1 MADKEI
7 IIGVKVET
15 NTEAAIKSILELNT
29 QIEREKNLQKE
40 YNKWLKEGTV
50 SWEEYNREM
59 ELSKTRVTQYSEK
72 VRGLR
77 KEIQN
82 NIKTEKEMQGSL
94 TQLRAAL
101 SNLTAQYDKL
111 SQAERESAKG
121 QQLQTKIKTITD
133 KLKGAEEATGR
144 FNRNVGNYEEAI
156 KNAIVPTNGLSSSL
170 FQLAEGGDS
179 AGVKI
184 KAFSKSVLSLAKN
197 PYFLAV
203 AGVTG
208 VGVAF
213 KWWYNYN
220 EGLVKATRLTQQFTG
235 LAGEELKSVRNEV
248 QILSDTFEGSF
259 NETLIAANT
268 LARQFG
274 ITVKEALDLIK
285 EGYIAGADIT
295 GDFLGNVKE
304 FSTFFKD
311 AGLQAD
317 EFIAILAQST
327 RDGVFSNKGID
338 AIKEATIRLREMT
351 TATSDALAG
360 IGIDSKQVQKDL
372 VSGSKTMFEVIQEIS
387 KRLSQL
393 PPQSAEVG
401 AAIAD
406 VFGGQGEDAGL
417 RYITTLKDISTNLE
431 TVMESAGELGEL
443 QREQL
448 ESEQELQDAV
458 SRFADLTGGVFERIT
473 TKLKVMWN
481 DILIFFVDS
490 FNGWVEKIKKRI
502 NFLIGFIDGIKKS
515 LGIEVEERVQT
526 SSTSQQATTTT
537 STNNIPTQTSATK
550 KSGETDEERKAREAR
565 IKALQEQAK
574 KELAIIRALEDSE
587 NKLIKDSV
595 EQQRATIHTSYDRQI
610 EDLRAR
616 LENEKDLTGKS
627 REAINQTIANLEKQ
641 REQELANV
649 TEEAARQKLEQEAK
663 FIEKRLQLA
672 TEGSEQEYNLKVEQL
687 DKQKELELSNAQ
699 LTADEKLLI
708 EQKYQKDLET
718 LTSEYNRQ
726 KQEKAMQEFELE
738 LSNRLAEA
746 KLAGENELQ
755 VELDNAK
762 ARLDAVHQLEGESDA
777 EFKARQLAAQQQY
790 VDAKEALAQKE
801 IEIEQTKFEAAAQ
814 ITGALSGL
822 FEQLGES
829 NKSFAILSKTLA
841 LAEIAINTGKAIAAG
856 VAQSQSVPFPANLA
870 AIATTIATVLANIT
884 TAISTVNSAKFATGG
899 LVTGPGTGT
908 SDSIPAMLSN
918 GESVMT
924 AKATSMFAPMLSAM
938 NVAGGGVPISVKQT
952 SSKEI
957 GNDLFSKSMKQA
969 MKDFHPVVAV
979 TEINRVQSHVKVVES
994 LGDV

>member
-15 NTEAAIKSILELNT
+15 NTEAAIKQIIQLNE
-29 QIEREKNLQKE
+29 QIEKEKQLQKE
-40 YNKWLKEGTV
+40 YNKEMKEGTI
-50 SWEEYNREM
+50 SREEYNREM
-59 ELSKTRVTQYSEK
+59 ELSRTRTTQYSTQ
-72 VRGLR
+72 VRALR
-77 KEIQN
+77 KEVQN
-82 NIKTEKEMQGSL
+82 NIKTEKEMKGSL

-111 SQAERESAKG
+111 SQAERENAKG
-121 QQLQTKIKTITD
+121 QQLQTKIKAITD
-133 KLKGAEEATGR
+133 QLKGAEEATGR

-156 KNAIVPTNGLSSSL
+156 KNAIIPTNGLSSSL

-259 NETLIAANT
+259 NETLTAANT

-304 FSTFFKD
+304 FSTFFKE

-317 EFIAILAQST
+317 EFISILAQST
-327 RDGVFSNKGID
+327 KDGVFSNKGID

-372 VSGSKTMFEVIQEIS
+372 VSGSKTMFQVIQEIS
-387 KRLSQL
+387 ARLSQL

-406 VFGGQGEDAGL
+406 VFGAQGEDAGL
-417 RYITTLKDISTNLE
+417 KFIKTLKDINTNLQ
-431 TVMESAGELGEL
+431 TVIESAGELGEL

-448 ESEQELQDAV
+448 ESEQRLQDAL
-458 SRFADLTGGVFERIT
+458 SRFADLTGGTFERLT
-473 TKLKVMWN
+473 TKLKAMWN
-481 DILIFFVDS
+481 DMLAYFVES
-490 FNGWVEKIKKRI
+490 FNKRI
-502 NFLIGFIDGIKKS
+502 SFISAFIKG
-515 LGIEVEERVQT
+515 LRGEPMDLE
-526 SSTSQQATTTT
+526 
-537 STNNIPTQTSATK
+537 PTEKPTFTIYK
-550 KSGETDEERKAREAR
+550 PKDENYNGGGDNGGKGETEEERKARETR
-565 IKALQEQAK
+565 IKALQEQAN
-574 KELAIIRALEDSE
+574 KELAIMRALEDSE

-595 EQQRATIHTSYDRQI
+595 EHQRATINTSYDRQI

-616 LENEKDLTGKS
+616 LETEKDLTGKS
-627 REAINQTIANLEKQ
+627 REAINETIANLEKQ

-649 TEEAARQKLEQEAK
+649 TEEAARQKLEQEAA

-708 EQKYQKDLET
+708 EQKYQKDLES

-755 VELDNAK
+755 VELENAK

-870 AIATTIATVLANIT
+870 AIASTVATVLANIT

-957 GNDLFSKSMKQA
+957 GKDLFSKSMKQA

-979 TEINRVQSHVKVVES
+979 TEINRVQSQVKVVES

>member
-15 NTEAAIKSILELNT
+15 NTEAAIKQIIQLNEE
-29 QIEREKNLQKE
+29 IDKEKQLQKE
-40 YNKWLKEGTV
+40 YNKELKEGTI
-50 SWEEYNREM
+50 SREDYNREM
-59 ELSKTRVTQYSEK
+59 ELSRTRTTQYSTK
-72 VRGLR
+72 VRELR
-77 KEIQN
+77 KEVQN
-82 NIKTEKEMQGSL
+82 NIKTEKELQGSL

-121 QQLQTKIKTITD
+121 QQLQTKIKAITEQ
-133 KLKGAEEATGR
+133 LKGAEEETGR
-144 FNRNVGNYEEAI
+144 FYRNVGNYEEAI

-170 FQLAEGGDS
+170 FELAQGGDS

-184 KAFSKSVLSLAKN
+184 KAFSKAVLSLAKN

-274 ITVKEALDLIK
+274 ITVKESLDLIK

-327 RDGVFSNKGID
+327 KDGVFSNKGID

-351 TATSDALAG
+351 TATSDSLKG
-360 IGIDSKQVQKDL
+360 IGIDSEQVQKDL
-372 VSGSKTMFEVIQEIS
+372 VSGSKTMFQVIQEIS
-387 KRLSQL
+387 KRLSEL
-393 PPQSAEVG
+393 PAQSSEVG

-406 VFGGQGEDAGL
+406 VFGSQGEDAGL
-417 RYITTLKDISTNLE
+417 RYITTLKDINTNLE

-458 SRFADLTGGVFERIT
+458 SRFADLTGGTFERLT
-473 TKLKVMWN
+473 TKLKVLWN
-481 DILIFFVDS
+481 DVLKFFIDG
-490 FNGWVEKIKKRI
+490 FNGFIEKWQRRI
-502 NFLIGFIDGIKKS
+502 NFVGGLIDGIKKKF
-515 LGIEVEERVQT
+515 GIEVEEKVQT
-526 SSTSQQATTTT
+526 SSTSAQATTTASIT
-537 STNNIPTQTSATK
+537 TTTKSTGAK
-550 KSGETDEERKAREAR
+550 RRGETEDEKKAREAR

-574 KELAIIRALEDSE
+574 KELAIMRTLEDSE
-587 NKLIKDSV
+587 NALIKDSL
-595 EQQRATIHTSYDRQI
+595 EQQKATINTSYNRQI
-610 EDLRAR
+610 EDLQKR
-616 LENEKDLTGKS
+616 LQTESDLTKKA
-627 REAINQTIANLEKQ
+627 REAINETIANIEKQ
-641 REQELANV
+641 REEELANV
-649 TEEAARQKLEQEAK
+649 TEDAERQKLEKEAA

-672 TEGSEQEYNLKVEQL
+672 TEGSEQEYNLKVDQL

-708 EQKYQKDLET
+708 EQKYQKDLEI

-726 KQEKAMQEFELE
+726 KQEKAMQQFELE

-746 KLAGENELQ
+746 KLAGKDELQ
-755 VELDNAK
+755 VELENAK
-762 ARLDAVHQLEGESDA
+762 ARLDAVQQLEGESDA

-822 FEQLGES
+822 FEELGES

-856 VAQSQSVPFPANLA
+856 VAQSQSVPFPGNLA
-870 AIATTIATVLANIT
+870 AIASTVATVLANIT
-884 TAISTVNSAKFATGG
+884 TAISTVKSAKFATGG

-924 AKATSMFAPMLSAM
+924 AKATSMFAPILSAM

-979 TEINRVQSHVKVVES
+979 TEINRVQSQVKVVES
-994 LGDV
+994 LGDA

>member
-15 NTEAAIKSILELNT
+15 NTEAAIKQIIQLNE
-29 QIEREKNLQKE
+29 QIEKEKQLQKE
-40 YNKWLKEGTV
+40 YNKEMKEGTI
-50 SWEEYNREM
+50 SREEYNREM
-59 ELSKTRVTQYSEK
+59 ELSRTRITQYSAQ
-72 VRGLR
+72 VRALR
-77 KEIQN
+77 KEVQN
-82 NIKTEKEMQGSL
+82 NIKTENELKGSL

-111 SQAERESAKG
+111 SQAEREGAKG
-121 QQLQTKIKTITD
+121 NQLQTKIKAITD
-133 KLKGAEEATGR
+133 QLKGAEEETGR
-144 FNRNVGNYEEAI
+144 FYRNVGNYEEAI

-170 FQLAEGGDS
+170 FKLAEGGDS

-184 KAFSKSVLSLAKN
+184 NAFRKAVLSLAKN

-248 QILSDTFEGSF
+248 QILSDTFGGGF
-259 NETLIAANT
+259 NETLTAANA
-268 LARQFG
+268 LSQQFG

-295 GDFLGNVKE
+295 GEFLGNVKE

-327 RDGVFSNKGID
+327 KDGVFSNKGID

-372 VSGSKTMFEVIQEIS
+372 VSGSKTMFQVIQEIS
-387 KRLSQL
+387 ARLAEL

-406 VFGGQGEDAGL
+406 VFGSQGEDAGL
-417 RYITTLKDISTNLE
+417 KFIKTLKSINTNLQ
-431 TVMESAGELGEL
+431 TVTESAGELGEL

-448 ESEQELQDAV
+448 ESEQKLQDAV
-458 SRFADLTGGVFERIT
+458 SKFADLTGGTFERLT
-473 TKLKVMWN
+473 TKLKVLWN
-481 DILIFFVDS
+481 DMLTYFVES
-490 FNGWVEKIKKRI
+490 FNKRI
-502 NFLIGFIDGIKKS
+502 SFISAFIKGLRGEPMDLEPTEKPTFTVYKPKDENYNE
-515 LGIEVEERVQT
+515 GGGNGGKVETE
-526 SSTSQQATTTT
+526 
-537 STNNIPTQTSATK
+537 
-550 KSGETDEERKAREAR
+550 EERKAREAR

-574 KELAIIRALEDSE
+574 KELAIMRALEDSE

-595 EQQRATIHTSYDRQI
+595 EQQRATINTSYDRQI

-627 REAINQTIANLEKQ
+627 REAINQTIANLEKL

-649 TEEAARQKLEQEAK
+649 TEEAARQKLEQEAA

-708 EQKYQKDLET
+708 EQKYQKDLES
-718 LTSEYNRQ
+718 LTTEYNR
-726 KQEKAMQEFELE
+726 KKIEKIRQVVEAEIEEAERSKKAEFE
-738 LSNRLAEA
+738 R
-746 KLAGENELQ
+746 
-755 VELDNAK
+755 
-762 ARLDAVHQLEGESDA
+762 
-777 EFKARQLAAQQQY
+777 
-790 VDAKEALAQKE
+790 
-801 IEIEQTKFEAAAQ
+801 EQERFDTAAQ

-822 FEQLGES
+822 YEQLGES
-829 NKSFAILSKTLA
+829 NKAFAILSKTLA
-841 LAEIAINTGKAIAAG
+841 LAEIAINTGKAISGGIAASAG
-856 VAQSQSVPFPANLA
+856 VPFPGNLV
-870 AIATTIATVLANIT
+870 AIATTVATVLANIT
-884 TAISTVNSAKFATGG
+884 TAISTVKSAKFATGG
-899 LVTGPGTGT
+899 LVTGPGTST

-924 AKATSMFAPMLSAM
+924 AKATSMFAPILSAM

-957 GNDLFSKSMKQA
+957 GKDLFSKSMKQA

-979 TEINRVQSHVKVVES
+979 TEINKMQSRVKVVES
-994 LGDV
+994 LGDA

>member
-1 MADKEI
+1 MAEKEI

-15 NTEAAIKSILELNT
+15 NTEAAIKQIIQLNE
-29 QIEREKNLQKE
+29 QIEKEKQLQKE
-40 YNKWLKEGTV
+40 YNKEMKEGTI
-50 SWEEYNREM
+50 SREEYNREM
-59 ELSKTRVTQYSEK
+59 ELSRTRTTQYSTQ
-72 VRGLR
+72 VRALR
-77 KEIQN
+77 KEVQN
-82 NIKTEKEMQGSL
+82 NIKTEKEMKGSL

-111 SQAERESAKG
+111 SQAEREGAKG
-121 QQLQTKIKTITD
+121 NQLQTKIKAITEQ
-133 KLKGAEEATGR
+133 LKGAEEETGR
-144 FNRNVGNYEEAI
+144 FYRNVGNYEEAI

-170 FQLAEGGDS
+170 FQLAEGGES
-179 AGVKI
+179 AGTKI
-184 KAFSKSVLSLAKN
+184 QAFGKAILSLAKN

-220 EGLVKATRLTQQFTG
+220 EGLVKATRLTKQFTG

-304 FSTFFKD
+304 FSTFFKE

-327 RDGVFSNKGID
+327 KDGVFSNKGID

-351 TATSDALAG
+351 TATSEALAG

-372 VSGSKTMFEVIQEIS
+372 VSGSKTMFQVIQEIS
-387 KRLSQL
+387 KRLSEL
-393 PPQSAEVG
+393 PAQSSEVG

-406 VFGGQGEDAGL
+406 VFGSQGEDAGL
-417 RYITTLKDISTNLE
+417 RYITTLKDINTNLE
-431 TVMESAGELGEL
+431 TVMEGAGELGEL

-458 SRFADLTGGVFERIT
+458 SKFLDLTGGSFERLT
-473 TKLKVMWN
+473 TKLKVLWN
-481 DILIFFVDS
+481 DVLKFFVDG
-490 FNGWVEKIKKRI
+490 FNGFIEKWQRRI
-502 NFLIGFIDGIKKS
+502 NFVGGLIDGIKKKF
-515 LGIEVEERVQT
+515 GIDVEERVQPSGT
-526 SSTSQQATTTT
+526 STQTTTT
-537 STNNIPTQTSATK
+537 ASVTATTKSTGTK
-550 KSGETDEERKAREAR
+550 SSGETEEERKAREAR
-565 IKALQEQAK
+565 IKALKEQAK

-595 EQQRATIHTSYDRQI
+595 EQQRATINTNYDRQI
-610 EDLRAR
+610 EDLQNR
-616 LENEKDLTGKS
+616 LQTESDLTKKA
-627 REAINQTIANLEKQ
+627 REAITQTIANLEKQ

-649 TEEAARQKLEQEAK
+649 TEEAARQKLEQEAA

-708 EQKYQKDLET
+708 EQKYQKDLES

-726 KQEKAMQEFELE
+726 KQEKAMQQFELE
-738 LSNRLAEA
+738 LSNRLDEA
-746 KLAGENELQ
+746 KLAGEDELQ
-755 VELDNAK
+755 VELENAK
-762 ARLDAVHQLEGESDA
+762 KRLDSLQQLEGESDA
-777 EFKARQLAAQQQY
+777 EFKARQLEAQQEY
-790 VDAKEALAQKE
+790 LDAKEELAQRE
-801 IEIEQTKFEAAAQ
+801 IEIEQAKFEAASQ

-822 FEQLGES
+822 FDQLGED
-829 NKSFAILSKTLA
+829 NKAFMILSKTLA
-841 LAEIAINTGKAIAAG
+841 LAEVAINTGKAISSAVAEAAKG
-856 VAQSQSVPFPANLA
+856 PFGIAKAVSL
-870 AIATTIATVLANIT
+870 IATIISNMT
-884 TAISTVNSAKFATGG
+884 TAIGIINSAKFADGG
-899 LVTGPGTGT
+899 LVEGPGTGT

-924 AKATSMFAPMLSAM
+924 ARATSMFAPLLSAI
-938 NVAGGGVPISVKQT
+938 NVAGGGVPIQVREK
-952 SSKEI
+952 SS
-957 GNDLFSKSMKQA
+957 QA
-969 MKDFHPVVAV
+969 LGEEMIARAIARGMQDVHPIVSV
-979 TEINRVQSHVKVVES
+979 TEINKVGSQVKVVEN
-994 LGDV
+994 LGSI

>member
-1 MADKEI
+1 MAEKEI
-7 IIGVKVET
+7 ILNVKVQT
-15 NTEAAIKSILELNT
+15 NTEAAIKQIMELNT

-40 YNKWLKEGTV
+40 YNQWLKEGTV

-59 ELSKTRVTQYSEK
+59 ELSRTRTTQYSTK
-72 VRGLR
+72 VRELR
-77 KEIQN
+77 KEVQN
-82 NIKTEKEMQGSL
+82 NIKTEKELQGSL

-121 QQLQTKIKTITD
+121 QQLQTKIKAITEQ
-133 KLKGAEEATGR
+133 LKGAEEETGR
-144 FNRNVGNYEEAI
+144 FYRNVGNYEEAI
-156 KNAIVPTNGLSSSL
+156 KNAIVPTNGLSSTL
-170 FQLAEGGDS
+170 FELAQGGES
-179 AGVKI
+179 AGTKI
-184 KAFSKSVLSLAKN
+184 KAFSKAVLSLAKN

-220 EGLVKATRLTQQFTG
+220 EGLVKATRLTKQFTG

-304 FSTFFKD
+304 FSTFFKE

-327 RDGVFSNKGID
+327 KDGVFSNKGID

-372 VSGSKTMFEVIQEIS
+372 VSGSKTMFQVIQEIS
-387 KRLSQL
+387 ARLSQL

-406 VFGGQGEDAGL
+406 VFGSPGEDAGL
-417 RYITTLKDISTNLE
+417 RYIATLKDINTNLE

-458 SRFADLTGGVFERIT
+458 SKFLDLTGGTFERLT
-473 TKLKVMWN
+473 TKIKVLWN
-481 DILIFFVDS
+481 DILTFFVES
-490 FNGWVEKIKKRI
+490 FNSWVEKWQRRI
-502 NFLIGFIDGIKKS
+502 NFVGGLIDGIKKKF
-515 LGIEVEERVQT
+515 GIEVEEKVQT
-526 SSTSQQATTTT
+526 SSTSAQTTTT
-537 STNNIPTQTSATK
+537 ASVTATTKSTGTK
-550 KSGETDEERKAREAR
+550 SSGETEEERKAREAR
-565 IKALQEQAK
+565 IKALKEQAK
-574 KELAIIRALEDSE
+574 KELAIMRALEDSE

-595 EQQRATIHTSYDRQI
+595 EQQRATINTSYDRQI

-649 TEEAARQKLEQEAK
+649 TEEAARQKLEQEAA

-708 EQKYQKDLET
+708 EQKYQKDLEN

-738 LSNRLAEA
+738 LSNRLAQA
-746 KLAGENELQ
+746 KLSGEEELQ
-755 VELDNAK
+755 VELENAK
-762 ARLDAVHQLEGESDA
+762 ARLDAVQQLEGESDA

-829 NKSFAILSKTLA
+829 NKAFAVLSKTLA

-856 VAQSQSVPFPANLA
+856 IAQSQSVPFPGNIA
-870 AIATTIATVLANIT
+870 AIATTVATVLANIT

-899 LVTGPGTGT
+899 LVEGPGTGT

-924 AKATSMFAPMLSAM
+924 ARATSMFAPLLSAI
-938 NVAGGGVPISVKQT
+938 NVAGGGVPIQVREK
-952 SSKEI
+952 SS
-957 GNDLFSKSMKQA
+957 QA
-969 MKDFHPVVAV
+969 LGEEMIARAIARGMQDVHPIVSV
-979 TEINRVQSHVKVVES
+979 TEINKVGSQVKVVEN
-994 LGDV
+994 LGSI

>member
-15 NTEAAIKSILELNT
+15 NTEAAIKQIIQLNEE
-29 QIEREKNLQKE
+29 IDKEKQLQKE
-40 YNKWLKEGTV
+40 YNKELKEGTI
-50 SWEEYNREM
+50 SREEYNREM
-59 ELSKTRVTQYSEK
+59 ELSRTRTTQYSTR
-72 VRGLR
+72 VRELR
-77 KEIQN
+77 KEVQN
-82 NIKTEKEMQGSL
+82 NIKTEKELQGSL

-121 QQLQTKIKTITD
+121 QQLQTKIKAITEQ
-133 KLKGAEEATGR
+133 LKGAEEETGR
-144 FNRNVGNYEEAI
+144 FYRNVGNYEEAI

-184 KAFSKSVLSLAKN
+184 KAFSKAVLSLAKN

-304 FSTFFKD
+304 FSTFFKE

-327 RDGVFSNKGID
+327 KDGVFSNKGID

-372 VSGSKTMFEVIQEIS
+372 VSGSKTMFQVIQEIS
-387 KRLSQL
+387 ARLSQL

-406 VFGGQGEDAGL
+406 VFGSQGEDAGL
-417 RYITTLKDISTNLE
+417 RYIATLKDINTNLE

-458 SRFADLTGGVFERIT
+458 SKFADLTGGTFERLT
-473 TKLKVMWN
+473 TKLKVLWN
-481 DILIFFVDS
+481 DILTFFVES
-490 FNGWVEKIKKRI
+490 FNSWVEKFQRKI
-502 NFLIGFIDGIKKS
+502 NFVGGIIDGIKKS
-515 LGIEVEERVQT
+515 LGIEVEERVQPAGT
-526 SSTSQQATTTT
+526 STQTTTT
-537 STNNIPTQTSATK
+537 VSTTTTTQTSATK

-565 IKALQEQAK
+565 IKALKEQAK
-574 KELAIIRALEDSE
+574 KELAAMRALRDSE
-587 NKLIKDSV
+587 NALIKDSF
-595 EQQRATIHTSYDRQI
+595 EKQKADINASYDDQI
-610 EDLRAR
+610 ADLKKRMETE
-616 LENEKDLTGKS
+616 ENLTT
-627 REAINQTIANLEKQ
+627 EAKAAMSATIANLEKQ
-641 REQELANV
+641 RDAELSEVN
-649 TEEAARQKLEQEAK
+649 EESIREKLEQEAAY
-663 FIEKRLQLA
+663 IEQRLQLA
-672 TEGSEQEYNLKVEQL
+672 TEGTIQEYSLKAEQL
-687 DKQKELELSNAQ
+687 KKEKEIELSNTK
-699 LTADEKLLI
+699 LTAEQKQLI
-708 EQKYQKDLET
+708 EERYQKKLDEM
-718 LTSEYNRQ
+718 TSEHERK
-726 KQEKAMQEFELE
+726 KQEKAMEALELE
-738 LSNRLAEA
+738 LSNRLSAA
-746 KLAGENELQ
+746 KIAGEDELQ
-755 VELDNAK
+755 VELENAK
-762 ARLDAVHQLEGESDA
+762 KRLDSLQQLEGESDA
-777 EFKARQLAAQQQY
+777 EFKARQLEAQQEY
-790 VDAKEALAQKE
+790 LDAKEKLAQRE
-801 IEIEQTKFEAAAQ
+801 IEIEQAKFEAASQ

-822 FEQLGES
+822 FEQLGED
-829 NKSFAILSKTLA
+829 NKAFMILSKTLA
-841 LAEIAINTGKAIAAG
+841 LAEVAINTGKAISSAVAEAAKG
-856 VAQSQSVPFPANLA
+856 PFGIVKAVSL
-870 AIATTIATVLANIT
+870 IATIISNMT
-884 TAISTVNSAKFATGG
+884 TAIGIINSAKFADGG
-899 LVTGPGTGT
+899 LVEGPGTGT

-924 AKATSMFAPMLSAM
+924 ARATSMFAPLLSAI
-938 NVAGGGVPISVKQT
+938 NVAGGGVPIQVREK
-952 SSKEI
+952 SS
-957 GNDLFSKSMKQA
+957 QA
-969 MKDFHPVVAV
+969 LGEEMIARAIARGMQDVHPIVSV
-979 TEINRVQSHVKVVES
+979 TEINKVGSQVKVVEN
-994 LGDV
+994 LGSI

>member
-15 NTEAAIKSILELNT
+15 NTEAAIKQIIQLNE
-29 QIEREKNLQKE
+29 QIEKEKQLQKE
-40 YNKWLKEGTV
+40 YNKEMKEGTI
-50 SWEEYNREM
+50 SREEYNREM
-59 ELSKTRVTQYSEK
+59 ELSRTRTTQYSTK
-72 VRGLR
+72 VRELR
-77 KEIQN
+77 KEVQN

-94 TQLRAAL
+94 KQLRAAL

-121 QQLQTKIKTITD
+121 QQLQTKIKAITD
-133 KLKGAEEATGR
+133 QLKGAEEATGR

-170 FQLAEGGDS
+170 FQLAEGGES
-179 AGVKI
+179 AGTKI
-184 KAFSKSVLSLAKN
+184 KAFGKAILSLAKN

-220 EGLVKATRLTQQFTG
+220 EGLVKATRLTKQFTG

-259 NETLIAANT
+259 NETLTAANT

-304 FSTFFKD
+304 FSTFFKE

-327 RDGVFSNKGID
+327 KDGVFSNKGID

-351 TATSDALAG
+351 IATSDALAG

-372 VSGSKTMFEVIQEIS
+372 VSGSKTMFQVIQEIS
-387 KRLSQL
+387 ARLSQL

-406 VFGGQGEDAGL
+406 VFGSQGEDAGL
-417 RYITTLKDISTNLE
+417 RYIATLKDINTNLE

-458 SRFADLTGGVFERIT
+458 SKFLDLTGGGFERLT
-473 TKLKVMWN
+473 TKLKVLWN
-481 DILIFFVDS
+481 DVLKFFIDG
-490 FNGWVEKIKKRI
+490 FNGFIERWKRRI
-502 NFLIGFIDGIKKS
+502 DFVVGFIDGIKSK
-515 LGIEVEERVQT
+515 LGIEVEEKVQT
-526 SSTSQQATTTT
+526 SSTSQQATT
-537 STNNIPTQTSATK
+537 STFTNITTQTSATK

-565 IKALQEQAK
+565 IKALKEQAK
-574 KELAIIRALEDSE
+574 KELAIMRAIEDSE

-595 EQQRATIHTSYDRQI
+595 EQQRATINTSYDRKI

-627 REAINQTIANLEKQ
+627 REAINETIANLEKQ

-649 TEEAARQKLEQEAK
+649 TEEAARQKLEQEAA

-708 EQKYQKDLET
+708 EQKYQKDLES

-755 VELDNAK
+755 VELENAK

-870 AIATTIATVLANIT
+870 AIATTVATVLANIT
-884 TAISTVNSAKFATGG
+884 AAISTVNSAKFATGG

-924 AKATSMFAPMLSAM
+924 AKATSMFAPILSAM

-979 TEINRVQSHVKVVES
+979 TEINRVQSQVKVVES

>member
-15 NTEAAIKSILELNT
+15 NTEAAIKQIIQLNE
-29 QIEREKNLQKE
+29 QIEKEKQLQKE
-40 YNKWLKEGTV
+40 YNKEMKEGTI
-50 SWEEYNREM
+50 SREEYNREM
-59 ELSKTRVTQYSEK
+59 ELSRTRTTQYSTR
-72 VRGLR
+72 VRELR
-77 KEIQN
+77 KEVQN
-82 NIKTEKEMQGSL
+82 NIKTQKELQGSL

-111 SQAERESAKG
+111 SQAEREGAKG
-121 QQLQTKIKTITD
+121 NQLQTKIKAITEQ
-133 KLKGAEEATGR
+133 LKGAEEETGR
-144 FNRNVGNYEEAI
+144 FYRNVGNYEEAI

-179 AGVKI
+179 AGTKI
-184 KAFSKSVLSLAKN
+184 KAFGKAILSLAKN

-220 EGLVKATRLTQQFTG
+220 EGLVKATRLTKQFTG

-304 FSTFFKD
+304 FSTFFKE

-351 TATSDALAG
+351 TATSNALAG

-372 VSGSKTMFEVIQEIS
+372 VSGSKTMFQVIQEIS
-387 KRLSQL
+387 ARLSQL

-406 VFGGQGEDAGL
+406 VFGSQGEDAGL
-417 RYITTLKDISTNLE
+417 RYIATLKDINTNLE

-458 SRFADLTGGVFERIT
+458 SKFLDLTGGGFERLT
-473 TKLKVMWN
+473 TKLKVLWN
-481 DILIFFVDS
+481 DVLKFFIDG
-490 FNGWVEKIKKRI
+490 FNGFIEKWQRRI
-502 NFLIGFIDGIKKS
+502 NFVGGLIDGIKKKF
-515 LGIEVEERVQT
+515 GIDVEEKVQT
-526 SSTSQQATTTT
+526 SSTSAQTTTT
-537 STNNIPTQTSATK
+537 ASVTATTKSTGTK
-550 KSGETDEERKAREAR
+550 SSGETEEERKAREAR

-595 EQQRATIHTSYDRQI
+595 EQQRATINTSYDRQI
-610 EDLRAR
+610 EDLQKR
-616 LENEKDLTGKS
+616 LQTESDLTEKS
-627 REAINQTIANLEKQ
+627 REAINQIIANLEKQ

-649 TEEAARQKLEQEAK
+649 TEEAEREKMEKEAEY
-663 FIEKRLQLA
+663 IEKRLQIV
-672 TEGSEQEYNLKVEQL
+672 TEGSEQEYNLKVDQL

-699 LTADEKLLI
+699 LTADEKLII
-708 EQKYQKDLET
+708 EQKYQKDLQSI
-718 LTSEYNRQ
+718 TSEYNRQ
-726 KQEKAMQEFELE
+726 KQEKAMQQFELE

-746 KLAGENELQ
+746 KLAGEDELQ
-755 VELDNAK
+755 VELENAK
-762 ARLDAVHQLEGESDA
+762 ARLDAVQQLEGESDA

-801 IEIEQTKFEAAAQ
+801 IEIEQTKFEAAAK

-829 NKSFAILSKTLA
+829 NKAFAILSKTLA
-841 LAEIAINTGKAIAAG
+841 LAEIAINTGKAIAEG
-856 VAQSQSVPFPANLA
+856 VAASAGLVFPANLP
-870 AIATTIATVLANIT
+870 AIATTVATILTNIT

-908 SDSIPAMLSN
+908 SDSVPAMLSN

-924 AKATSMFAPMLSAM
+924 AKATSMFGPILSAM
-938 NVAGGGVPISVKQT
+938 NVAGGGVPISVKET
-952 SSKEI
+952 SSQTI
-957 GNDLFSKSMKQA
+957 GKDLFSRSMKEA

-979 TEINRVQSHVKVVES
+979 TEINRVQSQVKVVES
-994 LGDV
+994 LGNA

>member
-1 MADKEI
+1 MAEKEI
-7 IIGVKVET
+7 ILGVKVET
-15 NTEAAIKSILELNT
+15 NIDDAIKQIIQLNE
-29 QIEREKNLQKE
+29 QIEKEKQLQKE
-40 YNKWLKEGTV
+40 YNKELKEGTI
-50 SWEEYNREM
+50 SREEYNREM
-59 ELSKTRVTQYSEK
+59 ELSRTRTTQYSTR
-72 VRGLR
+72 VRELR
-77 KEIQN
+77 KEVQN
-82 NIKTEKEMQGSL
+82 NIKTENELKGSL
-94 TQLRAAL
+94 NQLRAAL

-121 QQLQTKIKTITD
+121 KELETKIKNITD
-133 KLKGAEEATGR
+133 QLKGAEEETGR
-144 FNRNVGNYEEAI
+144 FYRNVGNYEEAI

-170 FQLAEGGDS
+170 FQLAEGGES

-184 KAFSKSVLSLAKN
+184 KAFGKAILSLAKN

-208 VGVAF
+208 AGAAF

-220 EGLVKATRLTQQFTG
+220 KGLVEATRLTKQFTG
-235 LAGEELKSVRNEV
+235 LAGDELKSVRNEV
-248 QILSDTFEGSF
+248 QILSDTFDGSF
-259 NETLIAANT
+259 NETLIAANA

-327 RDGVFSNKGID
+327 KDGVFSNKGID

-351 TATSDALAG
+351 TATSDSLKG
-360 IGIDSKQVQKDL
+360 IGIDSEQVQKDL

-406 VFGGQGEDAGL
+406 VFGAQGEDAGL
-417 RYITTLKDISTNLE
+417 KFITTLKDINTNLE
-431 TVMESAGELGEL
+431 TVIESAGELGEL

-458 SRFADLTGGVFERIT
+458 SRFADLTGGTFERLT
-473 TKLKVMWN
+473 TKLKVLWN
-481 DILIFFVDS
+481 DMLIFFVDS
-490 FNGWVEKIKKRI
+490 FNGWVEKIQKRI
-502 NFLIGFIDGIKKS
+502 NFLIGFIKGLRGEPMDLEPTEKPTFTVYKPKDENYNEGGGNGGK
-515 LGIEVEERVQT
+515 VETE
-526 SSTSQQATTTT
+526 
-537 STNNIPTQTSATK
+537 
-550 KSGETDEERKAREAR
+550 EERKAREAR

-574 KELAIIRALEDSE
+574 KELAIMRALEDSE
-587 NKLIKDSV
+587 NKLIKDSI
-595 EQQRATIHTSYDRQI
+595 EQQRATINTSYDRQI
-610 EDLRAR
+610 EDLQTR
-616 LENEKDLTGKS
+616 LKTEKDLTKKA
-627 REAINQTIANLEKQ
+627 REAINETITNLEKQ

-649 TEEAARQKLEQEAK
+649 TEEAARQKLEQEAA

-687 DKQKELELSNAQ
+687 DNQKELELSNAQ

-708 EQKYQKDLET
+708 EQKYQKDLDAM
-718 LTSEYNRQ
+718 TSEYTRQ
-726 KQEKAMQEFELE
+726 KQEKAMQALELE
-738 LSNRLAEA
+738 LSNRLAAA
-746 KLAGENELQ
+746 KIAGEDELQ
-755 VELDNAK
+755 VELENAK
-762 ARLDAVHQLEGESDA
+762 ARLDAIQQLEGESDA
-777 EFKARQLAAQQQY
+777 EFKSRQLEAQQKY
-790 VDAKEALAQKE
+790 LDAKEALAQRE
-801 IEIEQTKFEAAAQ
+801 IEIEQSKFEAAAQ

-829 NKSFAILSKTLA
+829 NKAFAILSKTLA

-870 AIATTIATVLANIT
+870 AIATTVATVLANIT
-884 TAISTVNSAKFATGG
+884 TAISTVKSAKFATGG

-924 AKATSMFAPMLSAM
+924 AKATAMFAPMLSAI
-938 NVAGGGVPISVKQT
+938 NVAGGGVPIQVREK
-952 SSKEI
+952 SS
-957 GNDLFSKSMKQA
+957 QA
-969 MKDFHPVVAV
+969 LGEEMIARSIAKGMQNVHPVVAV
-979 TEINRVQSHVKVVES
+979 TEINKVQSRVRVIES
-994 LGDV
+994 LGNI

>member
-94 TQLRAAL
+94 KQLRSAL

-111 SQAERESAKG
+111 SEAEREGAKG
-121 QQLQTKIKTITD
+121 KELQSKIEAITN
-133 KLKGAEEATGR
+133 KLKRAEEATGR
-144 FNRNVGNYEEAI
+144 FNRNVGNYENAI
-156 KNAIVPTNGLSSSL
+156 KNVFGNNQLVAGIEGVRTGVIGISKAFDLLKAHPIIAVISLLTALFIKLFSAAKNNEEQYVKLQKVLAPLKMGMDALTRVVENIVDVFLDAAQAVTSFIGGLLDYIGVSNDINQTSKEYIELEQSKL
-170 FQLAEGGDS
+170 DLANKERSNLVGNAKLSMEASELRAKAAQRDKYTHEERIKFLDESIKKEKQVADNELALAKQKLQIAKEEAERTKNSKEVNDQLAQAEANLYKVTQDYN
-179 AGVKI
+179 I
-184 KAFSKSVLSLAKN
+184 KTRELFSQRS
-197 PYFLAV
+197 
-203 AGVTG
+203 
-208 VGVAF
+208 
-213 KWWYNYN
+213 
-220 EGLVKATRLTQQFTG
+220 
-235 LAGEELKSVRNEV
+235 
-248 QILSDTFEGSF
+248 
-259 NETLIAANT
+259 
-268 LARQFG
+268 
-274 ITVKEALDLIK
+274 EAI
-285 EGYIAGADIT
+285 
-295 GDFLGNVKE
+295 NVM
-304 FSTFFKD
+304 
-311 AGLQAD
+311 
-317 EFIAILAQST
+317 
-327 RDGVFSNKGID
+327 N
-338 AIKEATIRLREMT
+338 
-351 TATSDALAG
+351 
-360 IGIDSKQVQKDL
+360 
-372 VSGSKTMFEVIQEIS
+372 
-387 KRLSQL
+387 
-393 PPQSAEVG
+393 AE
-401 AAIAD
+401 
-406 VFGGQGEDAGL
+406 
-417 RYITTLKDISTNLE
+417 N
-431 TVMESAGELGEL
+431 
-443 QREQL
+443 
-448 ESEQELQDAV
+448 
-458 SRFADLTGGVFERIT
+458 
-473 TKLKVMWN
+473 
-481 DILIFFVDS
+481 
-490 FNGWVEKIKKRI
+490 
-502 NFLIGFIDGIKKS
+502 
-515 LGIEVEERVQT
+515 
-526 SSTSQQATTTT
+526 
-537 STNNIPTQTSATK
+537 
-550 KSGETDEERKAREAR
+550 
-565 IKALQEQAK
+565 EQAAQK
-574 KELAIIRALEDSE
+574 AISIKQKELAAIRALEDSE

-595 EQQRATIHTSYDRQI
+595 EQQRATINTSYDRQI

-755 VELDNAK
+755 VELENAK

-979 TEINRVQSHVKVVES
+979 TEINRVQSQVKVVES